1 MRPSTKNKSKNKTA
15 RTSSIYEDVDV
26 GQSYEN
32 FNDNPVLEK
41 SKKISRMVTKHDKD
55 YALPS
60 KINKPKIIPPRTSQ
74 DPIPTPRKSS
84 LTRSRNQ
91 STESINRINSLTR
104 ETHPKKEPY
113 YKVPPPNPKLVNPN
127 DHHFYSE
134 PLYEEDQQITKRDNQ
149 SDPRN
154 IQKERDS
161 NQNIKK
167 SNVSKSNKSSGS
179 QKSLRKGPEKRNVHP
194 DKQDTSR
201 PDESRIKSP
210 PGKQDQNIPP
220 NLKSK
225 QKIRKTSTDLETRT
239 NNDTDTRVEVELS
252 EADDRFYDT
261 KEEQGAVLIKK
272 SKGVATLPNG
282 SKYPCVIVQRKAKK
296 EGKSESKKPN
306 TAEKNIEEIPPKKAE
321 RKVKDYIPTEMPFK
335 PDWFDDLKIKKE
347 SKTARPTSII
357 DGVLYTSKALIDS
370 DSKSKKLGTF
380 NLIEPE
386 VFEMYDVCKN
396 QTVKDPQRH
405 TIEDAHMQPPRTF
418 HQQDSY
424 ENTDPPAETSNFSY
438 PVYPPDNFDTRPPA
452 EFKKTSADNPFRC
465 KSSQSSVHDETEAA
479 TNKGVD
485 TFKALLVGQGE
496 GPSGDLLMRLEE
508 AISKGDHKYAAS
520 LAKDLAKLKISS
532 RLTEQES
539 DDKKSR
545 PDGQAV
551 KLVKANMFV
560 EDAVSA
566 QGPITVE
573 VNPAITVAD
582 LKLQIEK
589 EFEIPVNVQ
598 KWILGKNLVS
608 EDTITLHSQGVDVDG
623 AQIFLYLV
631 NPAEREAELAKTEAE
646 PQELPKPSPPAKIPL
661 VLPTEP
667 FQKGRY
673 WNYEEDRWSF
683 CNSDDDDEREVE
695 VKQMGTEKK
704 DEPAGEAAG
713 AVANED
719 DEWEYYYEDVDM
731 KAKENAEKP
740 KPAAAQIPEQPK
752 PKANNFLFIGKA
764 EDQKPAELKAAAGPS
779 ATAAKDPPKAVEP
792 KVNGWECPVC
802 TLVNPMERPGCVACT
817 TERPA
822 DLGAAAAAPENT
834 AAPANKEKPKEEK
847 KNNLDAYKQLENL
860 DIIPN
865 AENFECTVCFLDTEP
880 GDGVVLRECLHT
892 FCKICLAASIEHSDA
907 PKVKCPFKDDN
918 YSCDMELLEREIKA
932 LVSPAVFEKH
942 QKKGMK
948 EAEAN
953 IQNTFHC
960 KTPDCAGW
968 TVTEDD
974 VNIFKCP
981 LCKRTNCITCQ
992 AIHDGMDCK
1001 QYQQYMLVD
1010 SQDENS
1016 KKTKEWM
1023 DDLITK
1029 GEALHCP
1036 SCQVLLLK
1044 KWGCDWVRCTYCRT
1058 EICWVTRQL
1067 RWGPNGR
1074 GDTSGGCKC
1083 MIDGRTKCHK
1093 NCNYCH

>member
-1 MRPSTKNKSKNKTA
+1 M
-15 RTSSIYEDVDV
+15 
-26 GQSYEN
+26 
-32 FNDNPVLEK
+32 
-41 SKKISRMVTKHDKD
+41 
-55 YALPS
+55 
-60 KINKPKIIPPRTSQ
+60 
-74 DPIPTPRKSS
+74 
-84 LTRSRNQ
+84 
-91 STESINRINSLTR
+91 
-104 ETHPKKEPY
+104 
-113 YKVPPPNPKLVNPN
+113 KL
-127 DHHFYSE
+127 
-134 PLYEEDQQITKRDNQ
+134 
-149 SDPRN
+149 
-154 IQKERDS
+154 
-161 NQNIKK
+161 
-167 SNVSKSNKSSGS
+167 
-179 QKSLRKGPEKRNVHP
+179 
-194 DKQDTSR
+194 
-201 PDESRIKSP
+201 
-210 PGKQDQNIPP
+210 
-220 NLKSK
+220 
-225 QKIRKTSTDLETRT
+225 
-239 NNDTDTRVEVELS
+239 
-252 EADDRFYDT
+252 
-261 KEEQGAVLIKK
+261 
-272 SKGVATLPNG
+272 
-282 SKYPCVIVQRKAKK
+282 
-296 EGKSESKKPN
+296 
-306 TAEKNIEEIPPKKAE
+306 
-321 RKVKDYIPTEMPFK
+321 K
-335 PDWFDDLKIKKE
+335 PDWFDDLKIKKDV
-347 SKTARPTSII
+347 SKTPRPTSII

-370 DSKSKKLGTF
+370 DTKSKKLGTI

-396 QTVKDPQRH
+396 KTIKEPQRP
-405 TIEDAHMQPPRTF
+405 TIEDAHMQPPRSLQP
-418 HQQDSY
+418 HDSY
-424 ENTDPPAETSNFSY
+424 ENTDPPTETSNFSY
-438 PVYPPDNFDTRPPA
+438 PVYPPDNFDTRPTT

-465 KSSQSSVHDETEAA
+465 KSSQSSVQDDTEVA

-539 DDKKSR
+539 DDKK
-545 PDGQAV
+545 PKAGGPAV

-566 QGPITVE
+566 QGPIVVE

-582 LKLQIEK
+582 LKVQIET
-589 EFEIPVNVQ
+589 EFEIPVDVQ

-608 EDTITLHSQGVDVDG
+608 EDSITLHSQGVDVDG
-623 AQIFLYLV
+623 AEIFLYLV
-631 NPAEREAELAKTEAE
+631 NPAEKEAELAKAEAE
-646 PQELPKPSPPAKIPL
+646 PDELPKASPTAKIPL
-661 VLPTEP
+661 LLPTEP

-683 CNSDDDDEREVE
+683 CNSDDDDERETE
-695 VKQMGTEKK
+695 VKQMTNEKQI
-704 DEPAGEAAG
+704 EPAAKAG
-713 AVANED
+713 DIVANEE
-719 DEWEYYYEDVDM
+719 DEWEYYYEDVDI

-740 KPAAAQIPEQPK
+740 KPVTAQIPEQPK
-752 PKANNFLFIGKA
+752 PKGNNFQFVG
-764 EDQKPAELKAAAGPS
+764 KPAEPKAVEVPHGGQAAGPS
-779 ATAAKDPPKAVEP
+779 GTVVKEQPQGVEG
-792 KVNGWECPVC
+792 GWECPVC
-802 TLVNPMERPGCVACT
+802 TLVNPMERPGCSACT

-822 DLGAAAAAPENT
+822 DLGAGAAPDNQAT
-834 AAPANKEKPKEEK
+834 RTNKEKPKEEK

-860 DIIPN
+860 DLIPN

-892 FCKICLAASIEHSDA
+892 FCKVCLAASIEHSDA
-907 PKVKCPFKDDN
+907 PKVKCPYKDDN

-932 LVSPAVFEKH
+932 LVTPAVFEKH
-942 QKKGMK
+942 QKKSVK

-953 IQNTFHC
+953 IQNAFHC

-968 TVTEDD
+968 TVVEDD

-1001 QYQQYMLVD
+1001 QYQQSMLVD

-1023 DDLITK
+1023 DDLIAK

-1083 MIDGRTKCHK
+1083 MIDGRTKCHEK
-1093 NCNYCH
+1093 CNYCH